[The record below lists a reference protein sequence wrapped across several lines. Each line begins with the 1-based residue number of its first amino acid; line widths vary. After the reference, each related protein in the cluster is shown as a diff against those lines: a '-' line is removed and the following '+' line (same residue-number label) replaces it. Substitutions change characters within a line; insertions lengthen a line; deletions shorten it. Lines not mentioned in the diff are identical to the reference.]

1 MHNADLGLAWR
12 GPKRNT
18 RGPGPNLASHRGPVA
33 MGRHEILIVR
43 RIHGIAQILLLLV
56 GHTAS
61 GVGLHLRLGEGRQEH
76 SRQNRDDGND
86 DQQLD
91 EREGTA

>member
-1 MHNADLGLAWR
+1 
-12 GPKRNT
+12 
-18 RGPGPNLASHRGPVA
+18 

-76 SRQNRDDGND
+76 SSQNRDDGNN

-91 EREGTA
+91 ECEGTACNVCLHVE